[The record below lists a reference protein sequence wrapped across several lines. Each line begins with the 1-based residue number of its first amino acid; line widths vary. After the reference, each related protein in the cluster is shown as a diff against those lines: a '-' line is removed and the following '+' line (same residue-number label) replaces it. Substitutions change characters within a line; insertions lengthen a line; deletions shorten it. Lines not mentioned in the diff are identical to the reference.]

1 MTTTRR
7 VCSVVLAYMLLQGCG
22 GSPDEGG
29 QREPPPVD
37 ETVFGD
43 AVGTMDRA
51 RGVEDTTLQRKQ
63 DLDRASDQQE
73 TGEQ

>member
-22 GSPDEGG
+22 GSPGEGE
-29 QREPPPVD
+29 QREPPPVE
-37 ETVFGD
+37 ETAFGD

-51 RGVEDTTLQRKQ
+51 RGVEDTTLQHKQ
-63 DLDRASDQQE
+63 DLDRAIDQQE
-73 TGEQ
+73 TGNQ